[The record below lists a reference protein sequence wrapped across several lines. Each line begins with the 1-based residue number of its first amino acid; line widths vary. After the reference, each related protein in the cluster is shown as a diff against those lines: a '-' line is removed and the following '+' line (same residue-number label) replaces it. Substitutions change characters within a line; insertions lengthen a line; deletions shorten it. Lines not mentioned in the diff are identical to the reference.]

1 MQIEQAVDY
10 FITRHGVEVSYLKQS
25 GQVYDPATRKV
36 TSNTV
41 TTTVKSYPKQI
52 RANSY
57 NYPDLVGQEVIMF
70 YFKAKDL
77 AGNTALSK
85 TDSISYRGSVYKI
98 SSYSEHMFQGELQL
112 YRVLAV
118 KA

>member
-1 MQIEQAVDY
+1 MQVDQALDY
-10 FITRHGVEVSYLKQS
+10 FIDRHGVTVSYLKQS

-36 TSNTV
+36 TSSV
-41 TTTVKSYPKQI
+41 ITTELKAYPKQI
-52 RANSY
+52 RANTY

-77 AGNTALSK
+77 VGNTALSK
-85 TDSISYRGSVYKI
+85 TDSISYKGSVYKI